1 MMEYNSLLLNLCV
14 VLVMCFQVNFYFNSV
29 FDKSNR
35 KPNRFV
41 YFIIFG
47 LLDSLYLSVYL
58 APTISS
64 ILALLVI
71 FSLAQSY
78 TVEIKTKIIF
88 SILYAVLITIVNFI
102 SLYILYAVGSVKISN
117 FSHLSE
123 QDHLIYSKVMLL
135 SCIIMFAVIQIIRLF
150 AKRRTFPLQHR
161 YYILFLIVPIIS
173 LYQVNVLSVYSEKN
187 MYYFGSII
195 GFISLNVFIIYIFDN
210 VIEKFQLMHENA
222 QLQHQMDYQD
232 ANYEKTVHS
241 FKNIKR
247 IIHDT
252 HQQFL
257 YIEECIKR
265 NELAEA
271 SEHIK
276 VTLDKIEGAYQ
287 RINTGNLVIDA
298 LVTNSLNIGQAN
310 GIKIDTQL
318 NLYSQKVNI
327 ERYDLC
333 VVLGNMLDNAIEAS
347 KKVKIADD
355 RYILI
360 KIHSNESALF
370 IHILNHV
377 ENEVAHLHSQK
388 SNPDV
393 HGIGLT
399 NISRICDK
407 YGGNMTIETR
417 NKVFNNMVLLPF
429 YKDIP

>member
-1 MMEYNSLLLNLCV
+1 MMAYNYLFLNLCV

-29 FDKSNR
+29 FDKSSR
-35 KPNRFV
+35 KPNRMM

-47 LLDSLYLSVYL
+47 LLNFLYLTVYL
-58 APTISS
+58 TPTFSS
-64 ILALLVI
+64 ILALFVI

-88 SILYAVLITIVNFI
+88 SILYAVLITIVNLL
-102 SLYILYAVGSVKISN
+102 SLYILYAVDSVKISN
-117 FSHLSE
+117 FSHLSG
-123 QDHLIYSKVMLL
+123 QDHLIFSKVMLL

-161 YYILFLIVPIIS
+161 YYFLFLIVPIIS
-173 LYQVNVLSVYSEKN
+173 IYQVNVLSVYSEKN

-257 YIEECIKR
+257 YIDECIKR

-276 VTLDKIEGAYQ
+276 ITLNKIEGAYQ
-287 RINTGNLVIDA
+287 RVNTGNLVIDA

-310 GIKIDTQL
+310 GIK
-318 NLYSQKVNI
+318 
-327 ERYDLC
+327 
-333 VVLGNMLDNAIEAS
+333 
-347 KKVKIADD
+347 
-355 RYILI
+355 
-360 KIHSNESALF
+360 
-370 IHILNHV
+370 
-377 ENEVAHLHSQK
+377 
-388 SNPDV
+388 
-393 HGIGLT
+393 
-399 NISRICDK
+399 
-407 YGGNMTIETR
+407 
-417 NKVFNNMVLLPF
+417 
-429 YKDIP
+429 